1 MILFCML
8 AAGASGQQPDSPMH
22 SGDSTGGRVYIIQN
36 VERDGVVMP
45 EIEIREITIAGSRA
59 GKAAVA
65 REEKRNARLI
75 YNIRRVYPYAII
87 ARERLMQVAAELEA
101 METET
106 ERREYLK
113 ETEKDVFAKY
123 KDEITNLTIT
133 QGRILIKLIDRETQ
147 NTSFQLI
154 RDYRGGVSA
163 VFWQGI
169 ARLFGSNLKAEY
181 DRFGEDAEIESIVA
195 DIEAGRL

>member
-1 MILFCML
+1 MF
-8 AAGASGQQPDSPMH
+8 AAGASAQQPDTLT
-22 SGDSTGGRVYIIQN
+22 STGDTTGSGRGYIIRN
-36 VERDGVVMP
+36 IERDGIVLP
-45 EIEIREITIAGSRA
+45 EVEIREITIAGSRA

-65 REEKRNARLI
+65 REERRNARLI
-75 YNIRRVYPYAII
+75 YNIRRVYPYSII
-87 ARERLMQVAAELEA
+87 VRERLMQVAVELEA
-101 METET
+101 LETEK

-113 ETEKDVFAKY
+113 QTEKDVFAQY
-123 KDEITNLTIT
+123 KDEITELTIT

-163 VFWQGI
+163 MFWQGV

-181 DRFGEDAEIESIVA
+181 DRFGEDAEIESIVT